1 MNKIKVTDY
10 IKPFIPRMCGG
21 FTVKLIGTLFDLGIP
36 WVLSMIVDKVL
47 PSGDF
52 NLAITWG
59 IVMILFCIGAWIGNV
74 TANRMASSV
83 SKDITRKLR
92 GDTFRKITSLS
103 NRQVDKLT
111 IPSLISRMT
120 SDTYII
126 HQTCSQLQRMGVRA
140 PIMLIGGIAITLTMD
155 PVLTLIMVIMLPIAA
170 VISFKVKNKG
180 RSLFR
185 KVQGTSDDMLM
196 TVRENV
202 TGVRVIKALS
212 KAEYERKRFEKVNS
226 NLMETERSAEKFMAI
241 VNPMMGVILNIG
253 LVVVIAVGSV
263 RVYNGNSEIGTI
275 IAFMN
280 YFTLIHQSLMAI
292 TRIFTSLSRSSASS
306 GRIEEVLNSPEDLSV
321 AETIERDENFVPS
334 TAHIEFRNVGFK
346 YEKSNFEMSNLNF
359 IVNKG
364 ETLGIIGATGSGKS
378 TIIQLLMRF
387 YDATEGEIFVDGK
400 NIKEYP
406 DEIFKRKFGAAFQN
420 DTIFKDTIRENIVFG
435 RENADIDLATE
446 IAQAKEFI
454 EEHGGYDAD
463 VAIKGANLSGGQK
476 QRLLISRAVA
486 ADPEILVL
494 DDSSSALDYKTDA
507 LMREKLREHRK
518 DTTKVIVTQRVSSI
532 KHAETILVLENGAV
546 IGMGNHDFLMENCDV
561 YREIADSQM
570 KI

>member
-1 MNKIKVTDY
+1 MQEKKVTGY

-21 FTVKLIGTLFDLGIP
+21 FAVKLIGTLFDLGIP
-36 WVLSMIVDKVL
+36 WVLSMIVDEVL

-59 IVMILFCIGAWIGNV
+59 VIMVLFCIGAWIGNV
-74 TANRMASSV
+74 TANRMASGV
-83 SKDITRKLR
+83 SKDITRRLR
-92 GDTFRKITSLS
+92 GDTFRKITTVS
-103 NRQVDKLT
+103 NRHVDKLT

-126 HQTCSQLQRMGVRA
+126 HQTCSMLQRMGIRA

-155 PVLTLIMVIMLPIAA
+155 PVLTLIMMTMLPIAA

-185 KVQGTSDDMLM
+185 RVQGASDDMLM

-212 KAEYERKRFEKVNS
+212 KAEYERKRFDKVNTE
-226 NLMETERSAEKFMAI
+226 LMTKEKTAETFMAM
-241 VNPMMGVILNIG
+241 VNPMMGAILNLG
-253 LVVVIAVGSV
+253 LVTVIAVGSW
-263 RVYNGNSEIGTI
+263 RVYNGDSEIVKI

-292 TRIFTSLSRSSASS
+292 TRIFTSISRASASS
-306 GRIEEVLNSPEDLSV
+306 GRIEEVLNSPEDLKM
-321 AETIERDENFVPS
+321 EIPGENEEEKVPS
-334 TAHIEFRNVGFK
+334 TAHIEFRNVSFK
-346 YEKSNFEMSNLNF
+346 YEKSNFEMNNLNF
-359 IVNKG
+359 AVNRG

-387 YDATEGEIFVDGK
+387 YDVTDGEIFIDGK
-400 NIKEYP
+400 NIKYYE
-406 DEIFKRKFGAAFQN
+406 EAELKRKFGAAFQN
-420 DTIFKDTIRENIVFG
+420 DTIFKDTIRENIAFG
-435 RENADIDLATE
+435 RDNANIELATE

-454 EEHGGYDAD
+454 EERGGLDTE
-463 VAIKGANLSGGQK
+463 VAIKGADLSGGQK

-486 ADPEILVL
+486 ANPDILVL
-494 DDSSSALDYKTDA
+494 DDSSSALDYKTDS
-507 LMREKLREHRK
+507 LMREKLRNHRA

-532 KHAETILVLENGAV
+532 KHAETIIVLENGQI
-546 IGMGNHDFLMENCDV
+546 IGIGNHDFLINNCEV

-570 KI
+570 KL

>member
-1 MNKIKVTDY
+1 MQEKKVTGY
-10 IKPFIPRMCGG
+10 IKPYIPRMCGG
-21 FTVKLIGTLFDLGIP
+21 FAVKLTGTLFDLGIP
-36 WVLSMIVDKVL
+36 WVLSMIVDTVL

-52 NLAITWG
+52 NLAIMWG
-59 IVMILFCIGAWIGNV
+59 IIMIIFCIGAWLGNV

-92 GDTFRKITSLS
+92 GDTFRKITTLS

-126 HQTCSQLQRMGVRA
+126 HQTCSMLQRMGIRA
-140 PIMLIGGIAITLTMD
+140 PIILIGGIAITLTMD
-155 PVLTLIMVIMLPIAA
+155 PVLTLIMITMLPIAA
-170 VISFKVKNKG
+170 IISFKVKNKG
-180 RSLFR
+180 RTLFR
-185 KVQGTSDDMLM
+185 KVQSSSDDMLM

-212 KAEYERKRFEKVNS
+212 KAEYERKRFDKVNT
-226 NLMETERSAEKFMAI
+226 NLMEKEKTAEVFMAV
-241 VNPMMGVILNIG
+241 VNPMMGAILNLG
-253 LVVVIAVGSV
+253 LVTVIAVGAI
-263 RVYNGNSEIGTI
+263 RVYNGDSEIGKI

-292 TRIFTSLSRSSASS
+292 TRIFTSLSRASASS
-306 GRIEEVLNSPEDLSV
+306 GRIEEVLNSPEDLKM
-321 AETIERDENFVPS
+321 EIPEGNEERVPS
-334 TAHIEFRNVGFK
+334 NAHIEFRDVSFK
-346 YEKSNFEMSNLNF
+346 YEKSNFEMHNLNF
-359 IVNKG
+359 SVNRG

-387 YDATEGEIFVDGK
+387 YDVTSGQIFIDGK
-400 NIKEYP
+400 NIKEY
-406 DEIFKRKFGAAFQN
+406 EESELKRKFGAAFQN

-454 EEHGGYDAD
+454 EEKGGYDSE
-463 VAIKGANLSGGQK
+463 VAIKGADLSGGQK

-486 ADPEILVL
+486 ANPEILVL

-507 LMREKLREHRK
+507 LMREKLRQHNS

-532 KHAETILVLENGAV
+532 KHAETILVLENGEI
-546 IGMGNHDFLMENCDV
+546 IGIGNHDFLLENCEV

-570 KI
+570 RL

>member
-1 MNKIKVTDY
+1 MQEKKVTGY

-21 FTVKLIGTLFDLGIP
+21 FAVKLIGTLFDLGIP
-36 WVLSMIVDKVL
+36 WVLSMIVDEVL

-59 IVMILFCIGAWIGNV
+59 VIMVLFCIGAWIGNV
-74 TANRMASSV
+74 TANRMASGV
-83 SKDITRKLR
+83 SKDITRRLR
-92 GDTFRKITSLS
+92 GDTFRKITTLS

-126 HQTCSQLQRMGVRA
+126 HQTCSMLQRMGIRA

-155 PVLTLIMVIMLPIAA
+155 PVLTLIMMTMLPIAA

-185 KVQGTSDDMLM
+185 RVQGASDDMLM

-212 KAEYERKRFEKVNS
+212 KAEYERKRFDKVNTE
-226 NLMETERSAEKFMAI
+226 LMTKEKTAETFMAM
-241 VNPMMGVILNIG
+241 VNPMMGAILNLG
-253 LVVVIAVGSV
+253 LVTVIAVGSW
-263 RVYNGNSEIGTI
+263 RVYNGDSEIGKI

-292 TRIFTSLSRSSASS
+292 TRIFTSISRASASS
-306 GRIEEVLNSPEDLSV
+306 GRIEEVLNSPEDLKM
-321 AETIERDENFVPS
+321 EMPGENEEEKVPS
-334 TAHIEFRNVGFK
+334 TAHIEFRNVSFK
-346 YEKSNFEMSNLNF
+346 YEKSNFEMNNLNF
-359 IVNKG
+359 AVNRG

-387 YDATEGEIFVDGK
+387 YDVTDGEIFIDGK
-400 NIKEYP
+400 NIKYYE
-406 DEIFKRKFGAAFQN
+406 EAELKRKFGAAFQN
-420 DTIFKDTIRENIVFG
+420 DTIFKDTIRENIAFG
-435 RENADIDLATE
+435 RDNANIELATE

-454 EEHGGYDAD
+454 EERGGLDTE
-463 VAIKGANLSGGQK
+463 VAIKGADLSGGQK

-486 ADPEILVL
+486 ANPDILVL
-494 DDSSSALDYKTDA
+494 DDSSSALDYKTDS
-507 LMREKLREHRK
+507 LMREKLRNHRA

-532 KHAETILVLENGAV
+532 KHAETIIVLENGQI
-546 IGMGNHDFLMENCDV
+546 IGIGNHDFLINNCEV

-570 KI
+570 KL